1 MTCPD
6 CKEPAKFIGYRHT
19 TLTCLFGKVDYER
32 AYYHCEACG
41 HGHFP
46 TDQEFDVENR
56 KTRAAEEVIALGTV
70 TDAFKEAAEK
80 LVAKMSGLVVSKS
93 TVHRTAED
101 VGDKLAQ
108 KKAVG
113 ETTLPKKPWNWHQ
126 DATGNRVA
134 YVSLDATG
142 VLQQGP
148 DHKKAEGK
156 MAWVGCVFNPQ
167 PTHEENRR
175 QMKNA
180 RYVSGLMSLPE
191 IGFQIRQECQAVEI
205 KNADLV
211 VALTDGGAGLEDCLL
226 DAVAGQMKQIEYIL
240 DFYHASEHVHDFA
253 KVFLPGDE
261 PARKAKAGDWCHL
274 LKHQGGRAL
283 LTELESLDLAEARPA
298 VIESHRLLTNYLRN
312 NLHRTDYPRYVKNG
326 WQIGSGVIES
336 ACKSVV
342 GGRLKGPG
350 MRWRPYGTTAMC
362 QLRALYKSTD
372 RLWDQYWRTSVS

>member
-19 TLTCLFGKVDYER
+19 TLLCLFGKVDYER
-32 AYYHCEACG
+32 ADYHCEACG

-70 TDAFKEAAEK
+70 TDAFQEAAEK

-126 DATGNRVA
+126 DAQGNRVG
-134 YVSLDATG
+134 YISLDATG
-142 VLQQGP
+142 VWQQGP
-148 DHKKAEGK
+148 DHKKALGK

-167 PTHEENRR
+167 PAHEENRQR
-175 QMKNA
+175 MKNA

-191 IGFQIRQECQAVEI
+191 IGFQIRQECQAVQI

-211 VALTDGGAGLEDCLL
+211 VALTDGGAGL
-226 DAVAGQMKQIEYIL
+226 
-240 DFYHASEHVHDFA
+240 S
-253 KVFLPGDE
+253 
-261 PARKAKAGDWCHL
+261 R
-274 LKHQGGRAL
+274 
-283 LTELESLDLAEARPA
+283 
-298 VIESHRLLTNYLRN
+298 
-312 NLHRTDYPRYVKNG
+312 
-326 WQIGSGVIES
+326 
-336 ACKSVV
+336 
-342 GGRLKGPG
+342 
-350 MRWRPYGTTAMC
+350 
-362 QLRALYKSTD
+362 ST
-372 RLWDQYWRTSVS
+372 

>member
-1 MTCPD
+1 MGD
-6 CKEPAKFIGYRHT
+6 RHT
-19 TLTCLFGKVDYER
+19 TLCCLFGQVDYNR
-32 AYYHCEACG
+32 AYYHCKVCG

-46 TDQEFDVENR
+46 SDQEFEVENR
-56 KTRAAEEVIALGTV
+56 KTRAAEEIISLGAV
-70 TDAFKEAAEK
+70 TAAFQEAAEK
-80 LVAKMSGLVVSKS
+80 VLTKMTGLRISKS

-108 KKAVG
+108 KKAAG
-113 ETTLPKKPWNWHQ
+113 ETIAPKKPWSWHK
-126 DATGNRVA
+126 DALGNRVA
-134 YVSLDATG
+134 YMSLDATG

-167 PTHEENRR
+167 PTHEKPR
-175 QMKNA
+175 QRMKNA
-180 RYVSGLMSLPE
+180 RYVSGLMSLSE
-191 IGFQIRQECQAVEI
+191 IGFQLRRECQAVEI
-205 KNADLV
+205 QNADLV
-211 VALTDGGAGLEDCLL
+211 IALTDGGAGLEDCLL

-240 DFYHASEHVHDFA
+240 DFYHASEHVLEFA
-253 KVFLPGDE
+253 KGLFAGDE
-261 PARKAKAGDWCHL
+261 PARQAQVDAWCHK
-274 LKHQGGRAL
+274 LKQEGGRAL
-283 LTELESLDLAEARPA
+283 LSELESLDLTEAGPA

-350 MRWRPYGTTAMC
+350 MRWRPQGTTAMC

-372 RLWDQYWRTSVS
+372 RLWDQYWRTTVS